1 MVGSAAYSATSIVV
15 VMAKDKGRGSK
26 GAKGGGASSGQV
38 NPLPPPSFPP
48 HSSRMMPRASSP
60 APSSSAQLQD

>member
-26 GAKGGGASSGQV
+26 GTKGGASSSQV
-38 NPLPPPSFPP
+38 NPLPQLPS
-48 HSSRMMPRASSP
+48 AT
-60 APSSSAQLQD
+60 Q

>member
-26 GAKGGGASSGQV
+26 GAKGGASSGQV
-38 NPLPPPSFPP
+38 NPLPQLPARRNLVVQ
-48 HSSRMMPRASSP
+48 HSNVRRSISHE
-60 APSSSAQLQD
+60 